1 MSDRRP
7 GAKPVGISVL
17 LHVAV
22 LVPVLVATHLPEPI
36 EFETVKIHLVAA
48 PPAAAQAPALVETDP
63 QPAVE
68 EAPPEVKPKPV
79 EKAVEEPAKKPPEP
93 KPEPKPKPKPEPETE
108 KRPEAPKPKPE
119 PEEKAETG
127 GDGINIATE
136 GKDFPFPDYL
146 ENVIIQIHRY
156 LRWNDATEPQ
166 MLIYFEITS
175 DGSVRNVRPLR
186 RSGNPVFDFRVMG
199 AIEAAANR
207 KAFGPLPDGYAAD
220 VLPIQLEVA
229 PAR

>member
-1 MSDRRP
+1 M
-7 GAKPVGISVL
+7 L

-22 LVPVLVATHLPEPI
+22 LVPVLVVARLPEPI
-36 EFETVKIHLVAA
+36 EFETVKIHLVSA
-48 PPAAAQAPALVETDP
+48 PPAAVAKPAPAVVETEP
-63 QPAVE
+63 EPEPEKPPPKVE
-68 EAPPEVKPKPV
+68 PKPEATP
-79 EKAVEEPAKKPPEP
+79 EKKPPPEPAKKREEPKPKVEKRPETETSEP
-93 KPEPKPKPKPEPETE
+93 KPE
-108 KRPEAPKPKPE
+108 APP
-119 PEEKAETG
+119 ADVSG
-127 GDGINIATE
+127 QGLNVATE

-156 LRWNDATEPQ
+156 LRWDDPTQPQ

-199 AIEAAANR
+199 AIEAASNR

-220 VLPIQLEVA
+220 VLPIQLEVE
-229 PAR
+229 PAH